1 MGYKRQEEKERQME
15 VLKQI
20 QQELEDALQLEIDYE
35 QVKETKDGKKLLDYL
50 RKRRRAVNS
59 IVKNLERI
67 GS

>member
-1 MGYKRQEEKERQME
+1 ME